1 MSEHKDAKRTPLVA
15 QRLLLLQEAFEGTGR
30 GASARMAECLGI
42 TLHRW
47 YNVLR
52 GSPLGIALAQQIVVR
67 FPGVSL
73 DWLYRGRPEGLSCE
87 IAEKLGYGDAHSQ
100 PGAAEQKNSQEPKT
114 IPGNPRS
121 TIGAGTEVGTTP
133 PTAPLS
139 VPVSPA

>member
-1 MSEHKDAKRTPLVA
+1 MSFKSAAAMSEHKDPKKTPLVT
-15 QRLLLLQEAFEGTGR
+15 QRLLLLQGAFEGTGR

-52 GSPLGIALAQQIVVR
+52 GSPLSIALAQQIVVR

-87 IAEKLGYGDAHSQ
+87 IAERLGYGGAHPQ
-100 PGAAEQKNSQEPKT
+100 PGAAEQTSQEPRRFPV
-114 IPGNPRS
+114 IH
-121 TIGAGTEVGTTP
+121 
-133 PTAPLS
+133 APQ
-139 VPVSPA
+139 

>member
-1 MSEHKDAKRTPLVA
+1 MSFKSAAAMSDKDPKKTPLVA

-30 GASARMAECLGI
+30 GASARMAEYLGI

-52 GSPLGIALAQQIVVR
+52 GAPLSIALAQQIVVR

-87 IAEKLGYGDAHSQ
+87 IAERLRYGGAHLQ
-100 PGAAEQKNSQEPKT
+100 PGSTEQETRPKVAVD
-114 IPGNPRS
+114 NAVVR
-121 TIGAGTEVGTTP
+121 A
-133 PTAPLS
+133 
-139 VPVSPA
+139 

>member
-1 MSEHKDAKRTPLVA
+1 MEKAHVFQIGSSYERAQRPKKTPLVA
-15 QRLLLLQEAFEGTGR
+15 ERLLLLQGAFEGTGR

-52 GSPLGIALAQQIVVR
+52 GSPLSIALAQQIVVR

-87 IAEKLGYGDAHSQ
+87 IAEKLGYGGAHLQ
-100 PGAAEQKNSQEPKT
+100 PGSTEQETRPKVAVD
-114 IPGNPRS
+114 NAVVR
-121 TIGAGTEVGTTP
+121 A
-133 PTAPLS
+133 
-139 VPVSPA
+139 